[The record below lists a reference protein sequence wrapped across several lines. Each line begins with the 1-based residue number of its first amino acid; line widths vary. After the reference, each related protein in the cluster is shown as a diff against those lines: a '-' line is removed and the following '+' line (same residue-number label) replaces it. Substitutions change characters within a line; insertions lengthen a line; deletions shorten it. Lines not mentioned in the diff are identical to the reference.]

1 MEESIKKAIKSF
13 GLFVFALIL
22 SLNLTSNAF
31 AYIIVDGDGS
41 AGNPYKIS
49 TCAQLHSWIND
60 APGTTLTYVN
70 FLITNNLDCTGYT
83 FNNTTTLIHS
93 TIDGGNHRIKNI
105 NIGESG
111 FIYILDS
118 SKIKNLYLESGNN
131 DGALYFYAGS
141 FASQM
146 INNSELNNVKSSL
159 TLKCDGFCGGLVAI
173 AQDSTITNSVYD
185 GEITT
190 AGSYSGGLVGSSISN
205 KTQNLNISR
214 SAFLGKMSSYSYAGG
229 LIGSHAINVNIVDSY
244 VNATLFFGP
253 YSGGMIGA
261 FNDGITINKSYTD
274 GVDSLDTHSGGMIG
288 GYNSNIVAMHSYVA
302 LNSSAYGPNLGHVMG
317 YGNSGVIF
325 SDIKYLDNSGTG
337 RCESGNPS
345 SVSGCSPMTTSEM
358 DLVPS
363 IMGFDLTNTW
373 QQDIGKQPTL
383 RLTDFSDPTVLP
395 NTGDINIE
403 TVKDTV
409 ISKKYI
415 PDGWSYA
422 NAGVVSVVN
431 TSSQSNTQNDNPIN
445 NQPKNQQ
452 TEVKDTSNDNTLYI
466 SVLSI
471 VAVVSLGILINK
483 FRPKK

>member
-1 MEESIKKAIKSF
+1 MEENIKKAIKSL
-13 GLFVFALIL
+13 GLFVFALAL

-41 AGNPYKIS
+41 VGNPYKIS

-70 FLITNNLDCTGYT
+70 FLITNNLDCTGFT
-83 FNNTTTLIHS
+83 FNNTTTLIHGS
-93 TIDGGNHRIKNI
+93 IDGGNHKIQNI

-118 SKIKNLYLESGNN
+118 STIKNLYLESGNN
-131 DGALYFYAGS
+131 DDAPYFYAGS

-146 INNSELNNVKSSL
+146 INSELNNVKSSL

-205 KTQNLNISR
+205 KTENLIISK

-253 YSGGMIGA
+253 YSGAMIGA

-274 GVDSLDTHSGGMIG
+274 GTGSLDTYSSGMIG
-288 GYNSNIVAMHSYVA
+288 GYNSNIVATHSYVA
-302 LNSSAYGPNLGHVMG
+302 FNSASYGTNVGHVMG
-317 YGNSGVIF
+317 YGNSNVIF
-325 SDIKYLDNSGTG
+325 SDVQYLDESGTG
-337 RCESGNPS
+337 RCEAANPAS
-345 SVSGCSPMTTSEM
+345 ISGCSRMTTSEM
-358 DLVPS
+358 DLAPTS
-363 IMGFDLTNTW
+363 MGFDLTNTW

-383 RLTDFSDPTVLP
+383 RLTDFNAPPIIP
-395 NTGDINIE
+395 NSSNTNNN
-403 TVKDTV
+403 TAKDTV
-409 ISKKYI
+409 ISKKYL
-415 PDGWSYA
+415 PDGWSYTS
-422 NAGVVSVVN
+422 AGVVSVVN
-431 TSSQSNTQNDNPIN
+431 TSSQSNTQNDNPIG
-445 NQPKNQQ
+445 NQSKNQQ
-452 TEVKDTSNDNTLYI
+452 TEVKDTSTDNTLYI
-466 SVLSI
+466 TVLSI
-471 VAVVSLGILINK
+471 VAVITLGILINK
-483 FRPKK
+483 FRIKK